1 MIDGRHIRPRDMG
14 IRGEQ
19 LTTVN
24 DKKHLMPLPAPFEDP
39 ASWPEIEEAKPEWRD
54 TYYADLDGFIALDD
68 FKRPQTKEEEDE
80 LVNKFLKGLEKLLND
95 EANKGMI
102 QVLDLTMEYCA
113 KCNTCSDAC
122 HLFVATDRNEIYRP
136 TYRIDVLRRIIKGYI
151 NPPKGKLGRWKAK
164 FTGADVDLNWET
176 IMRLAESAY
185 RCNLCRRCA
194 QACPLALDNGSL
206 AKEIRKIFSQEMDI
220 APKPVHNRG
229 AKIQLQTG
237 SSTGITRAA
246 FLDTVEFLDEDL
258 NELYPGNNYEV
269 PIDKKG
275 ADILLIHNAGEY
287 MAWPENPM
295 AFEILFNEAGLSW
308 TLSSDMIGYDNVNYG
323 IWYDDKMARDI
334 ALQQIEAAKKL
345 GVNRIVVGEC
355 GHAHK
360 AISVVSDR
368 FSPAKDRVPVESFL
382 PMLRDLVL
390 GGAYDLDPMRNDFA
404 VTLHDPCNFVRQM
417 GVVQPQRDIIN
428 AVVPKGRFMEMY
440 PHGVDNYCCGGGS
453 GFAIMNSMNFPAY
466 RENISTR
473 MKLKQVLD
481 AFGPENIYN
490 KDLVKYICAPCS
502 NCKGTFREMLKYWGL
517 TENYNFQYAGLVEL
531 VVNAMTKFDTPYFE
545 WMRDDA
551 DEFSMM

>member
-1 MIDGRHIRPRDMG
+1 MIDGRHIKPRD
-14 IRGEQ
+14 IAVRGKQ

-24 DKKHLMPLPAPFEDP
+24 DKSHLMPLPAPFEDP
-39 ASWPEIEEAKPEWRD
+39 NSWPEIQDPKPEWREEKY
-54 TYYADLDGFIALDD
+54 TDLDGFIALDG
-68 FKRPQTKEEEDE
+68 FERPKTKEEEDE
-80 LVNKFLKGLEKLLND
+80 IVNKFLSGLEKLLND
-95 EANKGMI
+95 QSNKGMI

-151 NPPKGKLGRWKAK
+151 NPPKGPFGKWRAK
-164 FTGADVDLNWET
+164 FTGADVELNWET
-176 IMRLAESAY
+176 IMRLGESAY

-206 AKEIRKIFSQEMDI
+206 AKEIRKIFAQELDI
-220 APKPVHNRG
+220 APRPLHEKG
-229 AKIQLQTG
+229 TKIQLKTG

-246 FLDTVEFLDEDL
+246 FLDTVEFIDEDL
-258 NELYPGNNYEV
+258 NDLYPGHDYQV
-269 PIDKKG
+269 PIDKQG
-275 ADILLIHNAGEY
+275 ADILVIHNAGEF

-295 AFEILFNEAGLSW
+295 AFEILFNEAGLDW

-323 IWYDDKMARDI
+323 IWYDDKMTREI
-334 ALQQIEAAKKL
+334 AVRQMEAARKL

-360 AISVVSDR
+360 ALTVVSDR
-368 FSPAKDRVPVESFL
+368 MMSGKDRVPVESFL

-390 GGAYDLDPMRNDFA
+390 SGTYDLDPSRNDFP

-417 GVVQPQRDIIN
+417 GVVEPQREVLN
-428 AVVPKGRFMEMY
+428 AILPKGRFLEMY

-453 GFAIMNSMNFPAY
+453 GFAIMSSYNFPSY

-473 MKLKQVLD
+473 VKLKQVLD
-481 AFGPENIYN
+481 AFGPDNIY
-490 KDLVKYICAPCS
+490 DSELPKYICAPCS
-502 NCKGTFREMLKYWGL
+502 NCKGTFREMLKHWEL
-517 TENYNFQYAGLVEL
+517 TKNYNFQYGGLVEL
-531 VVNAMTKFDTPYFE
+531 VVNAMSKFDKPFFE
-545 WMRDDA
+545 FLRE
-551 DEFSMM
+551 DEDMF

>member
-1 MIDGRHIRPRDMG
+1 D
-14 IRGEQ
+14 
-19 LTTVN
+19 
-24 DKKHLMPLPAPFEDP
+24 
-39 ASWPEIEEAKPEWRD
+39 
-54 TYYADLDGFIALDD
+54 
-68 FKRPQTKEEEDE
+68 
-80 LVNKFLKGLEKLLND
+80 LND
-95 EANKGMI
+95 
-102 QVLDLTMEYCA
+102 
-113 KCNTCSDAC
+113 
-122 HLFVATDRNEIYRP
+122 
-136 TYRIDVLRRIIKGYI
+136 
-151 NPPKGKLGRWKAK
+151 
-164 FTGADVDLNWET
+164 
-176 IMRLAESAY
+176 
-185 RCNLCRRCA
+185 
-194 QACPLALDNGSL
+194 
-206 AKEIRKIFSQEMDI
+206 
-220 APKPVHNRG
+220 
-229 AKIQLQTG
+229 
-237 SSTGITRAA
+237 
-246 FLDTVEFLDEDL
+246 
-258 NELYPGNNYEV
+258 LYPGNNYEV

-390 GGAYDLDPMRNDFA
+390 GGTYDLDPMRNDFA

-453 GFAIMNSMNFPAY
+453 GFAIMNSLNFPAY

-481 AFGPENIYN
+481 AFGPENIYD

>member
-1 MIDGRHIRPRDMG
+1 
-14 IRGEQ
+14 
-19 LTTVN
+19 
-24 DKKHLMPLPAPFEDP
+24 
-39 ASWPEIEEAKPEWRD
+39 
-54 TYYADLDGFIALDD
+54 
-68 FKRPQTKEEEDE
+68 
-80 LVNKFLKGLEKLLND
+80 
-95 EANKGMI
+95 
-102 QVLDLTMEYCA
+102 
-113 KCNTCSDAC
+113 
-122 HLFVATDRNEIYRP
+122 
-136 TYRIDVLRRIIKGYI
+136 
-151 NPPKGKLGRWKAK
+151 
-164 FTGADVDLNWET
+164 
-176 IMRLAESAY
+176 
-185 RCNLCRRCA
+185 
-194 QACPLALDNGSL
+194 
-206 AKEIRKIFSQEMDI
+206 
-220 APKPVHNRG
+220 
-229 AKIQLQTG
+229 
-237 SSTGITRAA
+237 
-246 FLDTVEFLDEDL
+246 
-258 NELYPGNNYEV
+258 
-269 PIDKKG
+269 
-275 ADILLIHNAGEY
+275 

-390 GGAYDLDPMRNDFA
+390 GGTYDLDPMRNDFA

-502 NCKGTFREMLKYWGL
+502 NCTGTFREMLKYWGL

-531 VVNAMTKFDTPYFE
+531 VVNAMTKFDKPYFE